1 MSEQLKLK
9 NQVCF
14 KHYVISKEIIKK
26 YRPFLKP
33 LDLTYTGYITMLVL
47 WERDGISVKD
57 LSEALYLDSGTLTPL
72 LKKLETK
79 GYITRKRKKND
90 ERVVIVKLT
99 KAGKALKEKAET
111 IPYDLSRSIFPDD
124 IDEEELK
131 QHIDALDEIMKLVAA
146 SNSKAE

>member
-33 LDLTYTGYITMLVL
+33 LGLTYTGYITMLVL
-47 WERDGISVKD
+47 WEKDGISVKT
-57 LSEALYLDSGTLTPL
+57 LSEELYLDSGTLTPL
-72 LKKLETK
+72 LKKLENQ
-79 GYITRKRKKND
+79 GYLTRERKEDD

-99 KAGKALKEKAET
+99 ERGRALKEKART
-111 IPYDLSRSIFPDD
+111 IPYDLSRSIFPYE

-131 QHIDALDEIMKLVAA
+131 QHIESLDEVMKMVAA